1 MYVCSL
7 PFMGARA
14 CLFACLGRDFLELS
28 KTKEAHVGVLHD
40 FNFGGVVPSVLNF
53 SDMRTLEHELA
64 QTTLSNTTTNC
75 LGEGTVEQ

>member
-7 PFMGARA
+7 PFIGVRA
-14 CLFACLGRDFLELS
+14 CLLGLGRDFLELS

-53 SDMRTLEHELA
+53 SNMRTLEHELA
-64 QTTLSNTTTNC
+64 ETTLSNTTTDC